1 MDFNHTCQRPN
12 ESVNEFIIEW
22 MSLTCNAQESLSEQ
36 SAVQMC
42 ANNLDPQIAIYIGTV
57 EPQNFDA
64 LISKT
69 RNMERQLTHQKSAQP
84 KREESKSLTKKG
96 ESTAIF
102 MKTSPKPTNG
112 GTFNKNSKGKQKD
125 EGRQL
130 TH

>member
-69 RNMERQLTHQKSAQP
+69 RNMERQLTHQKSNNL
-84 KREESKSLTKKG
+84 RGKKK
-96 ESTAIF
+96 
-102 MKTSPKPTNG
+102 KTY
-112 GTFNKNSKGKQKD
+112 Q
-125 EGRQL
+125 
-130 TH
+130 